1 MILQLVEIQDLD
13 EGDEILI
20 SCQSCFKYL
29 RILRKPILSP
39 TKKHWTTQQPMYK
52 GVKCSTRRNEL
63 VRTWTGSNGKT
74 YNRDIKEWG
83 FGPDDHNY
91 NHYVDLNFRQIILV
105 KKNK

>member
-1 MILQLVEIQDLD
+1 MILKLIEIQDLD

-29 RILRKPILSP
+29 RILRKPMLSP

-52 GVKCSTRRNEL
+52 GVKCSTIREQS
-63 VRTWTGSNGKT
+63 VKTWTNSHGQT
-74 YNRDIKEWG
+74 YRRDLKEWG
-83 FGPDDHNY
+83 FGPDNHNY
-91 NHYVDLNFRQIILV
+91 DHFVDLNLRQIILV

>member
-20 SCQSCFKYL
+20 SCQSYFKYL
-29 RILRKPILSP
+29 RILRKPKLSP
-39 TKKHWTTQQPMYK
+39 KKVHWSTKQPLYN
-52 GVKCSTRRNEL
+52 GVKCSTIRDQS
-63 VRTWTGSNGKT
+63 VKTWTGSDGKT
-74 YNRDIKEWG
+74 YNHDIKKWG